1 MAIKWCW
8 GMDNQIESSIW
19 PSDHKRKHK
28 KEVIVAHYD
37 NVTRNYEKIEITK
50 NLQILKLRL

>member
-1 MAIKWCW
+1 
-8 GMDNQIESSIW
+8 MDNQIESSIW
-19 PSDHKRKHK
+19 PSDQKIKHK
-28 KEVIVAHYD
+28 EEVIVAHYD